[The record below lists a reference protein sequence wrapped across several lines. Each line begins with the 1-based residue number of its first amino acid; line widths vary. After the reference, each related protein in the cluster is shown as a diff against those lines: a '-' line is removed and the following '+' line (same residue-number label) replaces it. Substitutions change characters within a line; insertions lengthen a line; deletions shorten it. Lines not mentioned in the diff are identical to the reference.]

1 MVKISDKPKGQ
12 IYSYKDG
19 FYKDGNFK
27 AEGSFTQQS

>member
-12 IYSYKDG
+12 IY
-19 FYKDGNFK
+19 FYKTDSIRTEIK